1 MEQLD
6 QLFEN
11 QNSKNQSDNVKQE
24 TIVLPIINEEVVVD
38 KQVDENGKVLI
49 SKKILEEDFNTIMPV
64 FREEVLIERFQINSF
79 VDGVPPITRVEGEK
93 TIIPVLKEVYV
104 KRLLLVE
111 ELHITKQKTINNIN
125 INEKIRRNEITVE
138 RHDNPLS

>member
-38 KQVDENGKVLI
+38 KQVVENGKILI

-104 KRLLLVE
+104 KRFLFVE

>member
-6 QLFEN
+6 QLSEN
-11 QNSKNQSDNVKQE
+11 QNIINQSDNVKQE
-24 TIVLPIINEEVVVD
+24 TIVLPIINEEVIINKKVV
-38 KQVDENGKVLI
+38 ENGKVLI

-64 FREEVLIERFQINSF
+64 FREEVIIERIQIDSF
-79 VDGVPPITRVEGEK
+79 VEGVPPITRVEGDK

-111 ELHITKQKTINNIN
+111 ELHITKQRTINNIN
-125 INEKIRRNEITVE
+125 INEKIRRNEIIVE
-138 RHDNPLS
+138 RHNNPLS

>member
-38 KQVDENGKVLI
+38 KQVVENGKILI

-64 FREEVLIERFQINSF
+64 FREEVLIERIQLNSF